1 MIEIFVCFFFL
12 FFDFFFCLNL
22 LLFSIVF
29 VSSFFLAVQ
38 KIDNNKRD
46 DRIS

>member
-1 MIEIFVCFFFL
+1 MIEILVFFFK
-12 FFDFFFCLNL
+12 FFFCLD